1 MRPPVPLHTTL
12 GFSTPDRV
20 VVRGRDLPGEL
31 IGKVSLGGMAFLEL
45 TGRLPSADEAAV
57 FDAIAIT
64 LVEHGPTP
72 SALAARLT
80 ILGAPEA
87 MQAAVAAGLCGLGSV
102 LVGSTEQATAMLLA
116 AHPRGTAADDDAL
129 RATAARVVADHR
141 ARGAA
146 VPGVGH
152 PVHKPVDP
160 RTSAL
165 FAVAA
170 RHGHAGAY
178 VKLVGYV
185 ADEASRAYARALPV
199 NATGAIAAIACE
211 LGLTP
216 RACRGIAVFARAI
229 GLVGHLIEEERA
241 PLAPELWRRA
251 EDESRE
257 HSLAAEKAGGGG

>member
-12 GFSTPDRV
+12 GFSTPDRI
-20 VVRGRDLPGEL
+20 VVRGHDLPGEL
-31 IGKVSLGGMAFLEL
+31 IGSLSLGGMAFLEL
-45 TGRLPSADEAAV
+45 TGRRPTPDEAAV

-80 ILGAPEA
+80 FLGAPEA
-87 MQAAVAAGLCGLGSV
+87 MQAAVGAGLSGLGSV
-102 LVGSTEQATAMLLA
+102 LVGSTQGATAMLQA

-129 RATAARVVADHR
+129 RAVAARVVADHR
-141 ARGAA
+141 ARGAT

-160 RTSAL
+160 RAPAL

-170 RHGHAGAY
+170 RHGFAGDY
-178 VKLVGYV
+178 VRLIGYV
-185 ADEASRAYARALPV
+185 ADEATRAYGRTLPV
-199 NATGAIAAIACE
+199 NVTGAIAAIACE
-211 LGLTP
+211 LGFTP
-216 RACRGIAVFARAI
+216 RMCHGIVVFARAI
-229 GLVGHLIEEERA
+229 GLVGNLIEEERT
-241 PLAPELWRRA
+241 PIAPELWRRA

-257 HSLAAEKAGGGG
+257 RSLAAEKGNG